1 MQDVYVNYSISI
13 ADIKVI
19 AKCIYQHNMQL
30 QLQMEMSSESLY
42 GGSSGVKTFAK
53 KNKKDALM
61 QAFVYPALK
70 AFLEAEAPGKKVLDI
85 GCGSGDWARL
95 AVECGAKSVDGF
107 DIQEGMVELA
117 QQATAQYSSVKI
129 CVGDVMD
136 MPYDDNT
143 FDVAISI
150 LVTCNLPIEALTKHF
165 EELNRVLAPGGK
177 ALVLNLSNPA
187 FQTLSLIT
195 GADEMEVKEK
205 IDHALKG
212 LPNFPSQFQINKAL
226 KDLDEVLRA
235 CFAKDEQG
243 SVFLVENVYRLVIG
257 QAVWSKTQI
266 LPFPNYFYDDQFITD
281 ITIASGLH
289 IDHVENFCT
298 EERRIDCNMANPE
311 ARISKTVTDNPYA
324 LMYHVSKSM

>member
-1 MQDVYVNYSISI
+1 
-13 ADIKVI
+13 
-19 AKCIYQHNMQL
+19 
-30 QLQMEMSSESLY
+30 MESCSKSLY
-42 GGSSGVKTFAK
+42 GGFSAVKTFAK
-53 KNKKDALM
+53 NNKQDVLM

-85 GCGSGDWARL
+85 GCGSGDWVCL

-117 QQATAQYSSVKI
+117 QQATAQYSSVNI

-150 LVTCNLPIEALTKHF
+150 FVTCNLPIEALTKHF
-165 EELNRVLAPGGK
+165 EELDRVLVPGGK

-195 GADEMEVKEK
+195 GVGEVAVKEK
-205 IDHALKG
+205 IDQAIKS
-212 LPNFPSQFQINKAL
+212 LPNFPSQHQINKAFGEL
-226 KDLDEVLRA
+226 KEVLRG

-243 SVFLVENVYRLVIG
+243 SVFLVENMHQLTIG
-257 QAVWSKTQI
+257 QAVWCKTQI
-266 LPFPNYFYDDQFITD
+266 LPFPNYYYDDQFITD

-289 IDHVENFCT
+289 IDYVENFCT
-298 EERRIDCNMANPE
+298 EERRIYCNMANPE
-311 ARISKTVTDNPYA
+311 ARISKTITENPYA